1 MIESAGLPF
10 MFLIFAIC
18 SILTFIFFFRY
29 MVESMGTPRKKI
41 WENIEGI
48 KLEWEKSFNVFSDS
62 HFKKELGIKEEKGE
76 EGKKEAVDKTR
87 GTI

>member
-1 MIESAGLPF
+1 

-18 SILTFIFFFRY
+18 SILTFIFFFKY

-62 HFKKELGIKEEKGE
+62 HFKKNELGIKEVKGE
-76 EGKKEAVDKTR
+76 GGKKEEGAVDKTR

>member
-1 MIESAGLPF
+1 

-18 SILTFIFFFRY
+18 SILTFTFFFKY
-29 MVESMGTPRKKI
+29 MVESKGTPRKKM

-62 HFKKELGIKEEKGE
+62 HFKKKDLGIKEDKGE
-76 EGKKEAVDKTR
+76 EGKKEEGAVDKTR